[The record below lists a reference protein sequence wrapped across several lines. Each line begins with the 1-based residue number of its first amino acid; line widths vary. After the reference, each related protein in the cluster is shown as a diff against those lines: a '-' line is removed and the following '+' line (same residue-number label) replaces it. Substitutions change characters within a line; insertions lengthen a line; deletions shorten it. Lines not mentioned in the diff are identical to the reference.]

1 MDGAKQPTDGGEH
14 GDAAESPDLG
24 LPKIGRR
31 RFAVVVGGGT
41 FSFAAA
47 ALAAPSI
54 STVSFKGQTQVGSP
68 EPPGSTTTSTTV
80 AGEGGKGKIAISD
93 HAPCAGNDVSVTASG
108 FAPKTAIAV
117 QIDSAQYG
125 LGVLTADAKGEVIT
139 TVKMPTN
146 SPLGPHKLRLV
157 GVAPGGK
164 TLVLSAPVNIK
175 EQGNCAPPPTGV
187 GSTVPPGT
195 PTTGGPTSVA
205 GSTVPQGTSTGGPR
219 PTGQGEDLP
228 FTGTDSTDLAVIGAA
243 AAVLGRAL
251 YGLAG
256 RRSEDSE
263 EETPE

>member
-47 ALAAPSI
+47 LAAPSI
-54 STVSFKGQTQVGSP
+54 STVSFKGQAQVGSP
-68 EPPGSTTTSTTV
+68 EEPPGSTTTTTV
-80 AGEGGKGKIAISD
+80 GGEGGRGKIAISD

-108 FAPKTAIAV
+108 FAPKTAISI
-117 QIDSAQYG
+117 QIDSAAIS

-175 EQGNCAPPPTGV
+175 DQGNCAPPPTGV

-228 FTGTDSTDLAVIGAA
+228 FTGTDSTDLALIGAA

-256 RRSEDSE
+256 RRRDEDEEKPSE
-263 EETPE
+263 